1 MSKLEIVYVSIDK
14 IKPYKNNPRN
24 NKKAI
29 DKVAKSIREYGF
41 KVPCVL
47 DSNFVLITGHTRYEA
62 AKKIGMKKIPCI
74 IADDLSTAKANAF
87 RIADNKVAEYSTW
100 DMEKLK
106 EELSKIQLEDIE
118 FDEMGFD
125 DDFSLE
131 KLGLVTMEEGTDG
144 DENEEIDEK
153 YSSKTNIPQYDIQ
166 GLNVKLGDCID
177 KWKYLELIDEIEN
190 SNVSDSQKKFLKMA
204 ATRHIRFIYKN
215 IAEYYAAT
223 DSEMQRLMEHSAL
236 VIIDIDDAIK
246 NGFARLTKEVKEAR
260 KRDRDAGK

>member
-144 DENEEIDEK
+144 DEN
-153 YSSKTNIPQYDIQ
+153 
-166 GLNVKLGDCID
+166 
-177 KWKYLELIDEIEN
+177 
-190 SNVSDSQKKFLKMA
+190 
-204 ATRHIRFIYKN
+204 
-215 IAEYYAAT
+215 
-223 DSEMQRLMEHSAL
+223 
-236 VIIDIDDAIK
+236 
-246 NGFARLTKEVKEAR
+246 
-260 KRDRDAGK
+260 

>member
-144 DENEEIDEK
+144 DENEEL
-153 YSSKTNIPQYDIQ
+153 S
-166 GLNVKLGDCID
+166 
-177 KWKYLELIDEIEN
+177 LI
-190 SNVSDSQKKFLKMA
+190 
-204 ATRHIRFIYKN
+204 HI
-215 IAEYYAAT
+215 
-223 DSEMQRLMEHSAL
+223 
-236 VIIDIDDAIK
+236 
-246 NGFARLTKEVKEAR
+246 
-260 KRDRDAGK
+260 